1 MSIHSLERT
10 IEEMRSLIYK
20 IDVGDIR
27 NTDPPGHP
35 GLGVI
40 DGGKA

>member
-1 MSIHSLERT
+1 MSIHALERT
-10 IEEMRSLIYK
+10 VEEVRSLIYK
-20 IDVGDIR
+20 IDKGKTR
-27 NTDPPGHP
+27 NIDPPGHP